1 MIWTPEEYSA
11 VVPKKSSSIAHLSY
25 IQCKLY
31 VHTMVGWS
39 IASLCMYVL
48 HILLIALYSV
58 CEWNWNGI
66 AFHTTH

>member
-11 VVPKKSSSIAHLSY
+11 VVPKKGSSVAHLY

-31 VHTMVGWS
+31 VRTMVGWS
-39 IASLCMYVL
+39 IASLYMYAL